1 MQRRDR
7 ITIEKI
13 ISEMDIGI
21 RILGNMSQKD
31 FIEDEVFKRALSMTV
46 HDEYPVLKK
55 QLEDILQRDDA
66 FHA

>member
-21 RILGNMSQKD
+21 RILGNMSPER
-31 FIEDEVFKRALSMTV
+31 FYR
-46 HDEYPVLKK
+46 
-55 QLEDILQRDDA
+55 
-66 FHA
+66 